1 MRLRSDQS
9 MQAMRAEMSLTPP
22 NDDKRWKLVQARMR
36 RLGFQAS
43 ALIETLHSVQEAFG
57 YLEKGSLQYVA
68 SALRVPL
75 SRVYGVATFYHFFTL
90 RPKGKHVCVVCM
102 GTACYIRGAKNLLT
116 DIEQTAKIT
125 QGETSADGKISLL
138 TARCLGSCGL
148 APNAVFDGE
157 VAGKLTPSEVHK
169 RILEWS
175 QS

>member
-1 MRLRSDQS
+1 
-9 MQAMRAEMSLTPP
+9 MQTEMTLTPP
-22 NDDKRWKLVQARMR
+22 NEDKRWKIVQARMR

-43 ALIETLHSVQEAFG
+43 ALIETLHSVQDAFG

-90 RPKGKHVCVVCM
+90 KPKGKHVCVVCM
-102 GTACYIRGAKNLLT
+102 GTACYIRGAKNILT
-116 DIEQTAKIT
+116 DVEQTAKT
-125 QGETSADGKISLL
+125 RQGETSADGKISLL

-157 VAGKLTPSEVHK
+157 VAGKLTPSDVNK
-169 RILEWS
+169 RVQEWL